1 MGTDVLPK
9 FPACFVL
16 DQARNSTRAIFCSSW
31 HLLALAL
38 APATVQ
44 TRGRCCSETQ
54 GRARWNFLH
63 PEKKKKKALNHVPEF
78 VLVLTGILHPGFGH
92 WGVFF

>member
-16 DQARNSTRAIFCSSW
+16 DQTRNSTRAIFRSIW
-31 HLLALAL
+31 HLLAL

-44 TRGRCCSETQ
+44 TRGQCCSETQ
-54 GRARWNFLH
+54 GRASWNFLH
-63 PEKKKKKALNHVPEF
+63 SEKKKALNHVPEF